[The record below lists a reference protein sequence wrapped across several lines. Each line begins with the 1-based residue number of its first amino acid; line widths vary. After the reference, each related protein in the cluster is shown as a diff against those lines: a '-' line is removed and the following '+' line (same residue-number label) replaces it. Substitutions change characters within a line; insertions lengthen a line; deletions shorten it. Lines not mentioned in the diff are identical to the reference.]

1 MMTFNGPGNI
11 HGPRTRYVCQRCG
24 KTKAETAFKVDR
36 RNGCRAKTCRAC
48 WSAAGRLRSKRTPL
62 HVKRAS
68 AMGEGTEGRWGSS
81 RCPEC
86 GEAICF
92 DTDGRGGLVALD
104 RSGLGVHRHQQG
116 RQVG

>member
-1 MMTFNGPGNI
+1 MMTFDGPGNT
-11 HGPRTRYVCQRCG
+11 HGPRTSHVCRKCG
-24 KTKAETAFKVDR
+24 ASKAENAFKFDHRAGR
-36 RNGCRAKTCRAC
+36 RERVCRAC
-48 WSAAGRLRSKRTPL
+48 RAASNRQAQKRTPI

-68 AMGEGTEGRWGSS
+68 AMGECTDGRWGSS

-86 GEAICF
+86 DEAICF